1 LERFSSFRTSL
12 ALLLLGKIDAGSA
25 DPDDS
30 QFKKRE
36 GQGDESTYALG
47 RKEIDTQSVKA
58 SLEFPI
64 SRAWFNIDIAQSQLV
79 D

>member
-1 LERFSSFRTSL
+1 
-12 ALLLLGKIDAGSA
+12 
-25 DPDDS
+25 
-30 QFKKRE
+30 
-36 GQGDESTYALG
+36 LG